1 VEEALMKLLTV
12 KLSFVACVTLMTPLI
27 ALGQVTTGTVTG
39 TVVDT
44 ANRVIPAVNLTLE
57 SVSTAAQRT
66 TVTSG
71 DGVYTFTQLLPG
83 TYTLTAAAQGF
94 ATTVQA
100 NIQVQINVIVRVD
113 MALRPAT
120 VQEKVEVQGTVQTMQ
135 TESAATGGV
144 VDRTSISELPLNG
157 RNFIELVALQPGAS
171 STAKL
176 QGGGVD
182 YTTSVFGGNYVVNGA
197 PADGST
203 FLYDG
208 IEMRDVVDTRVSFQP
223 TIDAIQEFN
232 FQATNYSAAFGRS
245 AGGIVNIA
253 SRSGSDSFHGS
264 AWEFLRNDVL
274 DARNFF
280 VTGAKPEFRQ
290 NQFGGAVG
298 GPIRKGKIFFFVSY
312 EGFRQTEGVTQAV
325 TVPTVA
331 ERNGD
336 FSAGPPIYN
345 PLDIDPATG
354 LRVQFPGNQIP
365 TSLFSPVS
373 VAALNRLYP
382 LPSLP
387 GAADNLILTDY
398 QTITSD
404 QVNARGDVKLSTAD
418 WLSGRYTTVPR
429 ENRLFP
435 FVFSPLT
442 PSVYDS
448 PSMNAYISET
458 HTFGTA
464 SVNEFKIGINRNHQ
478 ILQDPDQ
485 GQPIGAELGI
495 TGLSTVPN
503 LQRNPNIDIAG
514 LSGTGPI
521 GNAPNNRTD
530 NQYTA
535 LDNYTWTK
543 GSVTY
548 SAGASIVRLED
559 NGGANPGS
567 GGEFDFTGT
576 FTGQLTPSLNA
587 IEPDTGNAVADFLL
601 GYPATSTR
609 CCVTGPGFRNWR
621 AYQFGTY
628 FQADWKARRNLTL
641 NMGLRYEI
649 FGAPYEKYNRVAEP
663 DLAAAPNAVLLFAGV
678 NGVPRGF
685 YHAQKDNVSPRIGLA
700 YLLNQKT
707 VARAAYGIFF
717 LAPQM
722 INPFVMSSQP
732 PFTDSDSFFSSLIV
746 PQLTL
751 ANAFPTGLGVPSA
764 VYSAIDTHFQTAYI
778 QSWNLSIQREL
789 GFNTT
794 FTAAYIGTKG
804 THLMNADIADN
815 NPPPGPGPL
824 QARRPIPGF
833 GAIFLYDSSG
843 YSNYNALQLK
853 AEKRLS
859 NGLSFLG
866 SYAWSKCID
875 NGASAIFYGG
885 NPTSIRDQL
894 DGAMNRGLCNED
906 LRNRIVANAIYQL
919 PFGKNTSGVLR
930 QVVEGWVIEGIL
942 TIESGQPFS
951 VFYPLDNSN
960 TGIGLDTPDLV
971 PGENPNAGP
980 KTVADWFNLNAFTT
994 PAPFTYGTAGRNI
1007 VVGPG
1012 TRDFDFALH
1021 KQFPITESQALQF
1034 RVEVFNLTNTPSFY
1048 QPGNVFDTPSFGEIG
1063 GAFDPRE
1070 IQFAFRYVF

>member
-1 VEEALMKLLTV
+1 MKMLTV
-12 KLSFVACVTLMTPLI
+12 KLSIMACVTLVAPLI
-27 ALGQVTTGTVTG
+27 AVGQVTTGSVTG
-39 TVVDT
+39 TVSDT
-44 ANRVIPAVNLTLE
+44 ANHVIPNVNLTLD
-57 SVSTAAQRT
+57 SLATGIQRT
-66 TVTSG
+66 TITGG
-71 DGVYTFTQLLPG
+71 DGSYTFTQLLPG
-83 TYTLTAAAQGF
+83 TYSLTAAAQGF
-94 ATTVQA
+94 ATTVQE
-100 NIQVQINVIVRVD
+100 NIQAQVNVIVRVD
-113 MALRPAT
+113 MTLKPAT
-120 VQEKVEVQGTVQTMQ
+120 VQEKVEVQGTLPAMQ

-157 RNFIELVALQPGAS
+157 RNFIELVALQPGVA

-176 QGGGVD
+176 QGGGLD

-280 VTGAKPEFRQ
+280 VTGPKPQFRQ

-298 GPIRKGKIFFFVSY
+298 GPIRKGRIFFFVSY
-312 EGFRQTEGVTQAV
+312 EGFRQTEGVTQAA

-345 PLDIDPATG
+345 PLETDPATG

-365 TSLFSPVS
+365 TSLFSSVA
-373 VAALNRLYP
+373 VAALNRLFP
-382 LPSLP
+382 LPNLP
-387 GAADNLILTDY
+387 GAADNLIETDY

-404 QVNARGDVKLSTAD
+404 QVNGRVDAKLTGAD
-418 WLSGRYTTVPR
+418 WLSGRITTLPR
-429 ENRLFP
+429 VNRNFP
-435 FVFSPLT
+435 FVFSPL
-442 PSVYDS
+442 PNFSDVWNS
-448 PSMNAYISET
+448 PATNAYISET

-478 ILQDPDQ
+478 VLQDPDQ

-495 TGLSTVPN
+495 CCLSTIPI
-503 LQRNPNIDIAG
+503 LERNPNINIAG
-514 LSGTGPI
+514 LSGTGAI
-521 GNAPNNRTD
+521 GNAPNNRID

-535 LDNYTWTK
+535 LDNYTWTR
-543 GSVTY
+543 GPVTY
-548 SAGASIVRLED
+548 SAGGSIVRLEE

-567 GGEFDFTGT
+567 AGTFTFTGT
-576 FTGQLTPSLNA
+576 FTGQLTPALNA

-601 GYPATSTR
+601 GYPATSDR
-609 CCVTGPGFRNWR
+609 CCIIGPGFRNWR
-621 AYQFGTY
+621 TYQLGTY
-628 FQADWKARRNLTL
+628 FQADWKARRNLTVNL
-641 NMGLRYEI
+641 GLRYEI

-663 DLAAAPNAVLLFAGV
+663 DLAAAPNAVLLFAGQ

-685 YHAQKDNVSPRIGLA
+685 YNAKKDNLSPRIGLA
-700 YLLNQKT
+700 YSLNQKT
-707 VARAAYGIFF
+707 VVRAAYGVFF
-717 LAPQM
+717 LAPQQ
-722 INPFVMSSQP
+722 IAPFSMSSQP
-732 PFTDSDSFFSSLIV
+732 PFTDSDTFFSSLIV

-751 ANAFPTGLGVPSA
+751 ASAFPAGLGVPSS
-764 VYSAIDTHFQTAYI
+764 VYTNIATNFRNAYMQT
-778 QSWNLSIQREL
+778 WNLSVQREL
-789 GFNTT
+789 GFNTS
-794 FTAAYIGTKG
+794 FTASYVGSKG
-804 THLMNADIADN
+804 THLMDSSVPAN
-815 NPPPGPGPL
+815 NPPPGPGAL

-833 GAIFLYDSSG
+833 GQIYLYDADG

-875 NGASAIFYGG
+875 DGATAITYGG
-885 NPTSIRDQL
+885 NTGGIRNPADT
-894 DGAMNRGLCNED
+894 AMNRGLCNED
-906 LRNRIVANAIYQL
+906 IRNRWVANAIYQL
-919 PFGKNTSGVLR
+919 PFGKDTSGVLK
-930 QVVEGWVIEGIL
+930 QVVGDWVIEGIL
-942 TIESGQPFS
+942 TIETGQPFS
-951 VFYPLDNSN
+951 VLYPLDNSN

-1007 VVGPG
+1007 VIGPG
-1012 TRDFDFALH
+1012 TRDFDFSLH

-1034 RVEVFNLTNTPSFY
+1034 RVEVFNLTNTPSFF
-1048 QPGNVFDTPSFGEIG
+1048 QPGNVFDTPGFGEIG

-1070 IQFAFRYVF
+1070 IQFAFRYIF